1 MIKEITKIILL
12 TIGLSLSLVALS
24 SESYKNDP
32 VYLTMGAKEFFNKQC
47 SRACI
52 EAIVGISYSARAL
65 TCEVDKKDYKSNP
78 NKYQWLKT
86 IGNWKSYKFE
96 FGIYTNTFINWQA
109 SKVLVEID
117 AIEKDL
123 RTLEDVMIII
133 MYDSSK
139 EVKTQCEAVGG
150 EFDREIGSRL

>member
-1 MIKEITKIILL
+1 MKNITK
-12 TIGLSLSLVALS
+12 TIVLIMGLSLSLSSLS

-86 IGNWKSYKFE
+86 IGNWKGYKFE